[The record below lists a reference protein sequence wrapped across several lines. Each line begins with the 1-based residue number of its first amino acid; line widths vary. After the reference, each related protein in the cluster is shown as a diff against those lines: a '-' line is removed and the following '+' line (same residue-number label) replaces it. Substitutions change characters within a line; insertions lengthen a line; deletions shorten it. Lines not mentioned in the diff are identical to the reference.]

1 MGNTDPSTTASLGL
15 GEKIFLWLAG
25 ILGAINLVDFVF
37 YGWGLHDLLTGAGLL
52 LIAYGTW
59 RNGFGRRRDAAG
71 EPLPVD
77 AGGRWASLLGMAL
90 VIAGILMEN
99 RA

>member
-1 MGNTDPSTTASLGL
+1 MNDPSTTATLGT
-15 GEKIFLWLAG
+15 GARIFVWVAA
-25 ILGAINLVDFVF
+25 ILGALNLVDFVF

-59 RNGFGRRRDAAG
+59 RNGFGRPQNAAG

-77 AGGRWASLLGMAL
+77 AGGRIASLLGMAL
-90 VIAGILMEN
+90 VIAGILLEN
-99 RA
+99 RG

>member
-1 MGNTDPSTTASLGL
+1 MGNTGTSTTSLGM

-37 YGWGLHDLLTGAGLL
+37 DGWALHDLLTGAGLL

-59 RNGFGRRRDAAG
+59 RNGFGRRHNAAG

-77 AGGRWASLLGMAL
+77 AGGRWASLLGMGL
-90 VIAGILMEN
+90 VLAGILMEN
-99 RA
+99 R